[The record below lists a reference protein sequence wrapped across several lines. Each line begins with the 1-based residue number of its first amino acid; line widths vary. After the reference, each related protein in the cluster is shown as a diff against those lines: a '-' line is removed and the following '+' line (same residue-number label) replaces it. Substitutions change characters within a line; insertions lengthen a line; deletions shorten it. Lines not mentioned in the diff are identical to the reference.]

1 MRHKCMLWSGPEST
15 GHLMENGSAN
25 YLEVLTAQENKLAA
39 QLSLLTNKYNEISAY
54 ITLYQALGGAA
65 EQ

>member
-1 MRHKCMLWSGPEST
+1 
-15 GHLMENGSAN
+15 MENGSAN